1 MIICNALQWGA
12 RFTSCCDSSRRSWLH
27 WYLLISHY
35 FVVYFLVLSY
45 LVKFYHILPYKWNHL
60 HQGTRTTGCYD
71 SAQRCWSVILE
82 AFLRHSHLL
91 RTISAIEFTRALFYQ
106 SRPQMQLLIVVWCPS
121 WGIVWYDVVW
131 YGMVEGSKLWQS
143 MVWCGFTRPLF
154 CRSWPQVQLPM

>member
-1 MIICNALQWGA
+1 MIPSDQSTIGNPSKCDYRRRTELPTDCNQCNHLQWGA

-35 FVVYFLVLSY
+35 FVVYFHVLSY

-82 AFLRHSHLL
+82 AFLRHSHLP
-91 RTISAIEFTRALFYQ
+91 RTISAIEGVVLPIKTPNTIAHC
-106 SRPQMQLLIVVWCPS
+106 SMMPQLRYC
-121 WGIVWYDVVW
+121 
-131 YGMVEGSKLWQS
+131 
-143 MVWCGFTRPLF
+143 MVWCGLVWYGRG
-154 CRSWPQVQLPM
+154 Q